1 MKSKKGLALILAASM
16 LLSLTGCGT
25 AAALS
30 AQQSAEESE
39 AETSLEDTAISL
51 LTSGGHSDEA
61 GKEET
66 VYVVADANGQPQ
78 QVIVENWLKNAEGSD
93 QLTDE
98 TNLTDIEN
106 TKGDE
111 DYTQNAD
118 GTITWNAG
126 GSDIYYQGKTDKSLP
141 VDVHVTY
148 ELDGKEVTPEE
159 LAGASGHVVITFS
172 YTNNTARQTV
182 VDGKSC
188 TIYQPY
194 VMVSG
199 LLLDN
204 DNASNVTVTNGK
216 TINDGDRTVVVGM
229 AMPGLS
235 ESLGLADVADGKIEV
250 PEDVTIEA
258 DVTDFSLLTTLTL
271 ASGDALKELGLD
283 EVADLD
289 DLESKIDELTDGSN
303 KLVDGTAEFSDY
315 MGQLSDAAGQ
325 LNDGATDVD
334 TYMNALSDGLSTLQ
348 SAVTGLPDGANK
360 LLAGTEALSAA
371 LKSGY
376 TGADSSKYGVYEAV
390 SAIADGANAISGAA
404 SGIMS
409 GATTVS
415 DVAGQIAAGAV
426 SGDTSAEE
434 KYGIYEAAGAVKAGL
449 AEIVQ
454 SMGTKLTTANDAL
467 TQANAYSKQ
476 ASDVLSQVLETG
488 VNLTDGQKTA
498 LQGAMQAIGGSE
510 QYVSGVQA
518 QLGNVSLDLS
528 TANAALDSIQTGAQS
543 IQYAASLIAAGAVSG
558 DTSSTDK
565 YGLYEAAA
573 AVKAGAD
580 SLNAAAKQV
589 MSGINT
595 MTNDQNLGAI
605 ISGLKDLTSQSGTLI
620 GAVNTLTDGA
630 SSLSDGT
637 GTLASGMTDANDA
650 VKQLYESSIELKDGM
665 AQLDSN
671 GIQQIADL
679 VNGDLESVFHRLQA
693 VQDYADEQ
701 ESFAG
706 CPEGVE
712 SSVKF
717 IYKTDE
723 IKAD

>member
-30 AQQSAEESE
+30 AQQSAEESA

-66 VYVVADANGQPQ
+66 VYVVADANGNPQ
-78 QVIVENWLKNAEGSD
+78 QTIVENWLKNADGSD
-93 QLTDE
+93 ELTDK

-111 DYTQNAD
+111 DYTENAD

-126 GSDIYYQGKTDKSLP
+126 GSDIYYQGKTDKELP

-148 ELDGKEVTPEE
+148 ELDGREVTPEE

-204 DNASNVTVTNGK
+204 DKASNVTVTNGK
-216 TINDGDRTVVVGM
+216 TVNDGDRTVVVGM
-229 AMPGLS
+229 AMPGLT
-235 ESLGLADVADGKIEV
+235 ESLGLADVADGKIDV
-250 PEDVTIEA
+250 PEDVTVEA

-283 EVADLD
+283 DVADLD
-289 DLESKIDELTDGSN
+289 DLESKIDELTDGST
-303 KLVDGTAEFSDY
+303 KLVDGTSEFSDY

-348 SAVTGLPDGANK
+348 SAVTGLPDGASK

-376 TGADSSKYGVYEAV
+376 TGSDSSKYGVYEAV
-390 SAIADGANAISGAA
+390 SAIADGTSAISNAA
-404 SGIMS
+404 SGIMN
-409 GATTVS
+409 GASTVS
-415 DVAGQIAAGAV
+415 NTAGQIAAGAV
-426 SGDTSAEE
+426 SGDTSSAD
-434 KYGIYEAAGAVKAGL
+434 KYGIYEAAGAVKEGL
-449 AEIVQ
+449 AEAAQ
-454 SMGTKLTTANDAL
+454 TLGASLQDAGAAL
-467 TQANAYSKQ
+467 MQANTYSQQ
-476 ASDVLSQVLETG
+476 ASDVLSQVLQTG
-488 VNLTDGQKTA
+488 VNLTDAQKTA

-510 QYVSGVQA
+510 AYVSGVQEK
-518 QLGNVSLDLS
+518 LGSASLDLS
-528 TANAALDSIQTGAQS
+528 TATAALDSIQTGAQT
-543 IQYAASLIAAGAVSG
+543 IQYAANLIATGAVSG
-558 DTSSTDK
+558 DTTSADK
-565 YGLYEAAA
+565 YGIYEAAA

-589 MSGINT
+589 MTGIDT

-605 ISGLKDLTSQSGTLI
+605 IAGLEDLTSQSGTLI

-637 GTLASGMTDANDA
+637 GTLASGMSDADDA
-650 VKQLYESSIELKDGM
+650 VKQLYESSLELKDGM
-665 AQLDSN
+665 AQLDSD

-679 VNGDLESVFHRLQA
+679 VNGDLETVFHRLQA
-693 VQDYADEQ
+693 VQDYAAEQ

-706 CPEGVE
+706 CPDGVE
-712 SSVKF
+712 STVKF

>member
-30 AQQSAEESE
+30 AQQSAEESA

-66 VYVVADANGQPQ
+66 VYVVADANGNPQ
-78 QVIVENWLKNAEGSD
+78 QTIVENWLKNADGSD
-93 QLTDE
+93 GLTDK

-111 DYTQNAD
+111 DYTENAD

-126 GSDIYYQGKTDKSLP
+126 GSDIYYQGKTDKELP

-148 ELDGKEVTPEE
+148 ELDGREVTPEE

-204 DNASNVTVTNGK
+204 DKASNVTVTNGK
-216 TINDGDRTVVVGM
+216 TVNDGDRTVVVGM
-229 AMPGLS
+229 AMPGLT
-235 ESLGLADVADGKIEV
+235 ESLGLADVADGKIDV
-250 PEDVTIEA
+250 PEDVTVEA

-283 EVADLD
+283 DVADLD
-289 DLESKIDELTDGSN
+289 DLESKIDELTDGST
-303 KLVDGTAEFSDY
+303 KLVDGTSEFSDY

-348 SAVTGLPDGANK
+348 SAVTGLPDGASK

-376 TGADSSKYGVYEAV
+376 TGSDSSKYGVYEAV
-390 SAIADGANAISGAA
+390 SAIADGTSAISNAA
-404 SGIMS
+404 SGIMN
-409 GATTVS
+409 GASTVS
-415 DVAGQIAAGAV
+415 NTAGQIAAGAV
-426 SGDTSAEE
+426 SGDTSSAD
-434 KYGIYEAAGAVKAGL
+434 KYGIYEAAGAVKEGL
-449 AEIVQ
+449 AEAAQ
-454 SMGTKLTTANDAL
+454 TLGASLQDAGAAL
-467 TQANAYSKQ
+467 TQANTYSQQ
-476 ASDVLSQVLETG
+476 ASDVLSQVLQTG
-488 VNLTDGQKTA
+488 VNLTDAQKTA

-510 QYVSGVQA
+510 AYVSGVQEK
-518 QLGNVSLDLS
+518 LGSASLDLS
-528 TANAALDSIQTGAQS
+528 TATAALDSIQTGAQT
-543 IQYAASLIAAGAVSG
+543 IQYAANLIATGAVSG
-558 DTSSTDK
+558 DTTSADK
-565 YGLYEAAA
+565 YGIYEAAA

-589 MSGINT
+589 MTGIDT

-605 ISGLKDLTSQSGTLI
+605 IAGLEDLTSQSGTLI

-637 GTLASGMTDANDA
+637 GTLASGMSDADDA
-650 VKQLYESSIELKDGM
+650 VKQLYESSLELKDGM
-665 AQLDSN
+665 AQLDSD

-679 VNGDLESVFHRLQA
+679 VNGDLETVFHRLQA
-693 VQDYADEQ
+693 VQDYAAEQ

-706 CPEGVE
+706 CPDGVE
-712 SSVKF
+712 STVKF

>member
-30 AQQSAEESE
+30 AQQSAEESA

-66 VYVVADANGQPQ
+66 VYVVADANGNPQ
-78 QVIVENWLKNAEGSD
+78 QTIVENWLKNADGSD
-93 QLTDE
+93 ELTDK

-111 DYTQNAD
+111 DYTENAD

-126 GSDIYYQGKTDKSLP
+126 GSDIYYQGKTDKELP

-148 ELDGKEVTPEE
+148 ELDGREVTPEE

-204 DNASNVTVTNGK
+204 DKASNVTVTNGK
-216 TINDGDRTVVVGM
+216 TVNDGDRTVVVGM
-229 AMPGLS
+229 AMPGLT
-235 ESLGLADVADGKIEV
+235 ESLGLADVADGKIDV
-250 PEDVTIEA
+250 PEDVTVEA

-283 EVADLD
+283 DVADLD
-289 DLESKIDELTDGSN
+289 DLESKIDELTDGST
-303 KLVDGTAEFSDY
+303 KLVDGTSEFSDY

-348 SAVTGLPDGANK
+348 SAVTGLPDGASK

-376 TGADSSKYGVYEAV
+376 TGSDSSKYGVYEAV
-390 SAIADGANAISGAA
+390 SAIADGTSAISNAA
-404 SGIMS
+404 SGIMN
-409 GATTVS
+409 GASTVS
-415 DVAGQIAAGAV
+415 DTAGQIAAGAV
-426 SGDTSAEE
+426 SGDTSSAD
-434 KYGIYEAAGAVKAGL
+434 KYGIYEAAGAVKEGL
-449 AEIVQ
+449 AEAAQ
-454 SMGTKLTTANDAL
+454 TLGASLQDAGAAL
-467 TQANAYSKQ
+467 TQANTYSQQ
-476 ASDVLSQVLETG
+476 ASDVLSQVLQTG
-488 VNLTDGQKTA
+488 VNLTDAQKTA

-510 QYVSGVQA
+510 AYVSGVQEK
-518 QLGNVSLDLS
+518 LGSASLDLS
-528 TANAALDSIQTGAQS
+528 TATAALDSIQTGAQT
-543 IQYAASLIAAGAVSG
+543 IQYAANLIATGAVSG
-558 DTSSTDK
+558 DTTSADK
-565 YGLYEAAA
+565 YGIYEAAA

-589 MSGINT
+589 MTGIDT

-605 ISGLKDLTSQSGTLI
+605 IAGLEDLTSQSGTLI

-637 GTLASGMTDANDA
+637 GTLASGMSDADDA
-650 VKQLYESSIELKDGM
+650 VKQLYESSLELKDGM
-665 AQLDSN
+665 AQLDSD

-679 VNGDLESVFHRLQA
+679 VNGDLETVFHRLQA
-693 VQDYADEQ
+693 VQDYAAEQ

-706 CPEGVE
+706 CPDGVE
-712 SSVKF
+712 STVKF

>member
-30 AQQSAEESE
+30 AQQSAEESA

-66 VYVVADANGQPQ
+66 VYVVADANGNPQ
-78 QVIVENWLKNAEGSD
+78 QTIVENWLKNADGSD
-93 QLTDE
+93 ELTDK

-111 DYTQNAD
+111 DYTENAD
-118 GTITWNAG
+118 GTITWNAD
-126 GSDIYYQGKTDKSLP
+126 GSDIYYQGKTDKELP

-148 ELDGKEVTPEE
+148 ELDGREVTPEE

-204 DNASNVTVTNGK
+204 DKASNVTVTNGK
-216 TINDGDRTVVVGM
+216 TVNDGDRTVVVGM
-229 AMPGLS
+229 AMPGLT
-235 ESLGLADVADGKIEV
+235 ESLGLADVADGKIDV
-250 PEDVTIEA
+250 PEDVTVEA

-283 EVADLD
+283 DVADLD
-289 DLESKIDELTDGSN
+289 DLESKIDELTDGST
-303 KLVDGTAEFSDY
+303 KLVDGTSEFSDY

-348 SAVTGLPDGANK
+348 SAVTGLPDGASK

-376 TGADSSKYGVYEAV
+376 TGSDSSKYGVYEAV
-390 SAIADGANAISGAA
+390 SAIADGTSAISNAA
-404 SGIMS
+404 SGIMN
-409 GATTVS
+409 GASTVS
-415 DVAGQIAAGAV
+415 DTAGQIAAGAV
-426 SGDTSAEE
+426 SGDTSSAD
-434 KYGIYEAAGAVKAGL
+434 KYGIYEAAGAVKEGL
-449 AEIVQ
+449 AEAAQ
-454 SMGTKLTTANDAL
+454 TLGASLQDAGAAL
-467 TQANAYSKQ
+467 TQANTYSQQ
-476 ASDVLSQVLETG
+476 ASDVLSQVLQTG
-488 VNLTDGQKTA
+488 VNLTDAQKTA

-510 QYVSGVQA
+510 AYVSGVQEK
-518 QLGNVSLDLS
+518 LGSASLDLS
-528 TANAALDSIQTGAQS
+528 TATAALDSIQTGAQT
-543 IQYAASLIAAGAVSG
+543 IQYAANLIATGAVSG
-558 DTSSTDK
+558 DTTSADK
-565 YGLYEAAA
+565 YGIYEAAA

-589 MSGINT
+589 MTGIDT

-605 ISGLKDLTSQSGTLI
+605 IAGLEDLTSQSGTLI

-637 GTLASGMTDANDA
+637 GTLASGMSDADDA
-650 VKQLYESSIELKDGM
+650 VKQLYESSLELKDGM
-665 AQLDSN
+665 AQLDSD

-679 VNGDLESVFHRLQA
+679 VNGDLETVFHRLQA
-693 VQDYADEQ
+693 VQDYAAEQ

-706 CPEGVE
+706 CPDGVE
-712 SSVKF
+712 STVKF

>member
-1 MKSKKGLALILAASM
+1 MKSKKGLALILVASM

-30 AQQSAEESE
+30 AQQSAEESA

-66 VYVVADANGQPQ
+66 VYVVADANGNPQ
-78 QVIVENWLKNAEGSD
+78 QTIVENWLKNADGSD
-93 QLTDE
+93 ELTDK

-111 DYTQNAD
+111 DYTENAD

-126 GSDIYYQGKTDKSLP
+126 GSDIYYQGKTDKALP

-159 LAGASGHVVITFS
+159 LAGASGHVVITFT

-235 ESLGLADVADGKIEV
+235 ESLGLADVADGKIDV

-283 EVADLD
+283 DVADLD
-289 DLESKIDELTDGSN
+289 DLESKIDELTDGST
-303 KLVDGTAEFSDY
+303 KLVDGTSEFSDY

-376 TGADSSKYGVYEAV
+376 TGSDSSKYGVYEAV
-390 SAIADGANAISGAA
+390 SAIADGASAISNAA
-404 SGIMS
+404 SGIMNGASTVS
-409 GATTVS
+409 GA
-415 DVAGQIAAGAV
+415 
-426 SGDTSAEE
+426 
-434 KYGIYEAAGAVKAGL
+434 
-449 AEIVQ
+449 
-454 SMGTKLTTANDAL
+454 
-467 TQANAYSKQ
+467 
-476 ASDVLSQVLETG
+476 ASQ
-488 VNLTDGQKTA
+488 
-498 LQGAMQAIGGSE
+498 
-510 QYVSGVQA
+510 
-518 QLGNVSLDLS
+518 
-528 TANAALDSIQTGAQS
+528 
-543 IQYAASLIAAGAVSG
+543 IAAGAVSG

-565 YGLYEAAA
+565 YGIYEAAGAVKDGLAAAAQQLGTSLTEANGALTQANTYSQGAVQILQGLIDSGTNLTEEQKGMLEKARDAADGSYQYVSGVQKALGSASLDLSTATAALDSIQTGAQTIQYAANLIATGAVSGDTTSSDKYGIYEAAA

-589 MSGINT
+589 MTGIDT

-605 ISGLKDLTSQSGTLI
+605 ISGLKDLTAQSGTLI

-637 GTLASGMTDANDA
+637 GTLASGMNDANDA
-650 VKQLYESSIELKDGM
+650 VKQLYESSLELKDGM
-665 AQLDSN
+665 AQLDSD

-679 VNGDLESVFHRLQA
+679 VNGDLETVFHRLQA
-693 VQDYADEQ
+693 VQDYAAEQ

-706 CPEGVE
+706 CPDGVE
-712 SSVKF
+712 STVKF

>member
-30 AQQSAEESE
+30 AQQSAEESA

-66 VYVVADANGQPQ
+66 VYVVADANGNPQ
-78 QVIVENWLKNAEGSD
+78 QTIVENWLKNADGSD
-93 QLTDE
+93 ELTDK

-111 DYTQNAD
+111 DYTENAD

-126 GSDIYYQGKTDKSLP
+126 GSDIYYQGKTDKELP

-148 ELDGKEVTPEE
+148 ELDGREVTPEE

-204 DNASNVTVTNGK
+204 DKASNVTVTNGK
-216 TINDGDRTVVVGM
+216 TVNDGDRTVVVGM
-229 AMPGLS
+229 AMPGLT
-235 ESLGLADVADGKIEV
+235 ESLGLADVADGKIDV
-250 PEDVTIEA
+250 PEDVTVEA

-283 EVADLD
+283 DVADLD
-289 DLESKIDELTDGSN
+289 DLESKIDELTDGST
-303 KLVDGTAEFSDY
+303 KLVDGTSEFSDY

-348 SAVTGLPDGANK
+348 SAVTGLPDGASK

-376 TGADSSKYGVYEAV
+376 TGSDSSKYGVYEAV
-390 SAIADGANAISGAA
+390 SAIADGTSAISNAA
-404 SGIMS
+404 SGIMN
-409 GATTVS
+409 GASTVS
-415 DVAGQIAAGAV
+415 NTAGQIAAGAV
-426 SGDTSAEE
+426 SGDTSSAD
-434 KYGIYEAAGAVKAGL
+434 KYGIYEAAGAVKEGL
-449 AEIVQ
+449 AEAAQ
-454 SMGTKLTTANDAL
+454 TLGASLQDAGAAL
-467 TQANAYSKQ
+467 TQANTYSQQ
-476 ASDVLSQVLETG
+476 ASDVLSQVLQTG
-488 VNLTDGQKTA
+488 VNLTDAQKTA

-510 QYVSGVQA
+510 AYVSGVQEK
-518 QLGNVSLDLS
+518 LGSASLDLS
-528 TANAALDSIQTGAQS
+528 TATAALDSIQTGAQT
-543 IQYAASLIAAGAVSG
+543 IQYAANLIATGAVSD
-558 DTSSTDK
+558 DTTSADK
-565 YGLYEAAA
+565 YGIYEAAA

-589 MSGINT
+589 MTGIDT

-605 ISGLKDLTSQSGTLI
+605 IAGLEDLTSQSGTLI

-637 GTLASGMTDANDA
+637 GTLASGMSDADDA
-650 VKQLYESSIELKDGM
+650 VKQLYESSLELKDGM
-665 AQLDSN
+665 AQLDSD

-679 VNGDLESVFHRLQA
+679 VNGDLETVFHRLQA
-693 VQDYADEQ
+693 VQDYAAEQ

-706 CPEGVE
+706 CPDGVE
-712 SSVKF
+712 STVKF

>member
-16 LLSLTGCGT
+16 LLSLTSCGT

-30 AQQSAEESE
+30 AQQSAEESA

-66 VYVVADANGQPQ
+66 VYVVADANGNPQ
-78 QVIVENWLKNAEGSD
+78 QTIVENWLKNADGSD
-93 QLTDE
+93 ELTDK

-111 DYTQNAD
+111 DYTENAD

-126 GSDIYYQGKTDKSLP
+126 GSDIYYQGKTDKELP

-148 ELDGKEVTPEE
+148 ELDGREVTPEE

-204 DNASNVTVTNGK
+204 DKASNVTVTNGK
-216 TINDGDRTVVVGM
+216 TVNDGDRTVVVGM
-229 AMPGLS
+229 AMPGLT
-235 ESLGLADVADGKIEV
+235 ESLGLADVADGKIDV
-250 PEDVTIEA
+250 PEDVTVEA

-283 EVADLD
+283 DVADLD
-289 DLESKIDELTDGSN
+289 DLESKIDELTDGST
-303 KLVDGTAEFSDY
+303 KLVDGTSEFSDY

-348 SAVTGLPDGANK
+348 SAVTGLPDGASK

-376 TGADSSKYGVYEAV
+376 TGSDSSKYGVYEAV
-390 SAIADGANAISGAA
+390 SAIADGTSAISNAA
-404 SGIMS
+404 SGIMN
-409 GATTVS
+409 GASTVS
-415 DVAGQIAAGAV
+415 DTAGQIAAGAV
-426 SGDTSAEE
+426 SGDTSSAD
-434 KYGIYEAAGAVKAGL
+434 KYGIYEAAGAVKEGL
-449 AEIVQ
+449 AEAAQ
-454 SMGTKLTTANDAL
+454 TLGASLQDAGAAL
-467 TQANAYSKQ
+467 MQANTYSQQ
-476 ASDVLSQVLETG
+476 ASDVLSQVLQTG
-488 VNLTDGQKTA
+488 VNLTDAQKTA

-510 QYVSGVQA
+510 AYVSGVQEK
-518 QLGNVSLDLS
+518 LGSASLDLS
-528 TANAALDSIQTGAQS
+528 TATAALDSIQTGAQT
-543 IQYAASLIAAGAVSG
+543 IQYAANLIATGAVSG
-558 DTSSTDK
+558 DTTSADK
-565 YGLYEAAA
+565 YGIYEAAA

-589 MSGINT
+589 MTGIDT

-605 ISGLKDLTSQSGTLI
+605 IAGLEDLTSQSGTLI

-637 GTLASGMTDANDA
+637 GTLASGMSDADDA
-650 VKQLYESSIELKDGM
+650 VKQLYESSLELKDGM
-665 AQLDSN
+665 AQLDSD

-679 VNGDLESVFHRLQA
+679 VNGDLETVFHRLQA
-693 VQDYADEQ
+693 VQDYAAEQ

-706 CPEGVE
+706 CPDGVE
-712 SSVKF
+712 STVKF